1 MVLRNKEDGSR
12 KDKDEGRLCE
22 RCGGHRA
29 GADGRDT
36 DTVQQRTS
44 HKLEKMQYK
53 GGKGIFKGGFQIP
66 KGTTVEVIRPLK

>member
-1 MVLRNKEDGSR
+1 MVLRNKEDDSR

-53 GGKGIFKGGFQIP
+53 GENMKRKNLPNNIMM
-66 KGTTVEVIRPLK
+66 L